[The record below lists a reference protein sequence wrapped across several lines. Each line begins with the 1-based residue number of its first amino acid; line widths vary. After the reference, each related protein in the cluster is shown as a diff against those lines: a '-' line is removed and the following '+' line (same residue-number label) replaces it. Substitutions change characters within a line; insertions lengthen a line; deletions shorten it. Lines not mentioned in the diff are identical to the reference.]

1 MVAFAPGSVVIAR
14 DEEWLVTA
22 AERAG
27 GGGDWR
33 LDVVGLSELVR
44 ETTATFFTALDHD
57 ITLLDPREARLR
69 PDPSPR
75 HRRTRLWLEATL
87 RRTPMPFGEP
97 SLTVSDGMLVNKLQY
112 QRRAVAHALAPE
124 NLRPRVLIADAVGLG
139 KTLEI
144 GMLLAELTRRGRAD
158 RVLVVT
164 PRHVLEQMQHE
175 LWCRFGL
182 PLVRLDSD
190 GLQRVRQKLPANR
203 NPFTF
208 YRRIIVSIDTLK
220 SPRYRSFLEKHRW
233 DVVVIDESHNLTNV
247 GTLNNELARV
257 LAPNAE
263 ALILA
268 SATPHNGKKESFA
281 ELLRLLDPTAVGP
294 DGEYD
299 VADVTRLFVRR
310 HRNSPEVAREVG
322 ADWAPRPEPV
332 IIPVPPSAAEDA
344 LATELSETWLYPRG
358 GAKAPISGKGSALFP
373 WTLAK
378 AFLSSPAA
386 LLETTESRLKRISA
400 LTDRDTERERQAL
413 ERLRDLA
420 QDALTPT
427 NTGTNGKLAALA
439 KYLADAGVGPGS
451 STRAVLFAERVATL
465 GWLADELPARL
476 GLAPGQIAVM
486 HGALPDVEQER
497 IVDNFKTAASPVRI
511 LVTGDVA
518 SEGVNLH
525 AQCHHLVHVD
535 IPWSLIRIEQR
546 NGRIDRYGQQ
556 HPPQIAALALTPSD
570 EHFSG
575 DIRVLQRL
583 LEKEH
588 LAHTTLGD
596 AATLMHLHSEKAE
609 ENAIRAALARRLDLD
624 EIVPDPTTALTAP
637 STSHDA
643 TNRSATD
650 ASDGDGDLMS
660 MFDDEDDDEPAAG
673 GDPAFDS
680 EFVIAAAKAALP
692 PPPTQRRRESLYPS
706 DVAFLEEA
714 LAEVYEQPARA
725 PNEDRG
731 APPGSGGVGWTV
743 HQGRA
748 LVSLAPPRDL
758 RVRLD
763 ALPASYVAER
773 GVREQ
778 LLLATA
784 PEVALDSLRAAREG
798 LAPSVRR
805 PARTTAVPKSGKGGA
820 AVARKGDGA
829 VSVREVL
836 PAHGSTWPE
845 AHFLSPLHPVLDW
858 AADKV
863 LAAMGR
869 GEVPLVRGPVD
880 TPRVLVL
887 ATLMNQRGQ
896 VVTRQM
902 VSVEFPTGRA
912 DLPVADVVDG
922 LELFTGTGLMG
933 PNPVNPGPA
942 VVTDELTALVP
953 AAIDAA
959 AAVLSLAEET
969 QHADL
974 ARRLQ
979 AWSSRQLRWRDEA
992 RQLEL
997 ALTGAARAKVRRLAK
1012 RVSLEEEI
1020 ALSLKASQ
1028 RLLRPLVVVIPAGA
1042 GQGPAEP
1049 GPVGLGLEGQG

>member
-1 MVAFAPGSVVIAR
+1 P
-14 DEEWLVTA
+14 L
-22 AERAG
+22 
-27 GGGDWR
+27 
-33 LDVVGLSELVR
+33 
-44 ETTATFFTALDHD
+44 
-57 ITLLDPREARLR
+57 
-69 PDPSPR
+69 
-75 HRRTRLWLEATL
+75 
-87 RRTPMPFGEP
+87 
-97 SLTVSDGMLVNKLQY
+97 KY

-203 NPFTF
+203 NPFTY

-233 DVVVIDESHNLTNV
+233 DVVVIDESHNVTNS

-268 SATPHNGKKESFA
+268 SATPHNGRKESFA

-310 HRNSPEVAREVG
+310 HRNSPEVAEEVG
-322 ADWAPRPEPV
+322 AEWALRPEPR
-332 IIPVPPSAAEDA
+332 IIPVPPSPAEDA
-344 LATELSETWLYPRG
+344 IATELSETWLYPRG
-358 GAKAPISGKGSALFP
+358 DAKPPVCGKGSALFP

-378 AFLSSPAA
+378 AFLSSPEA
-386 LLETTESRLKRISA
+386 LLETTESRLKR
-400 LTDRDTERERQAL
+400 LGTVTGRDTERERQAL

-420 QDALTPT
+420 DAALSPE
-427 NTGTNGKLAALA
+427 NLAINGKLTTLA
-439 KYLADAGVGPGS
+439 KYLADIGIGPRS
-451 STRAVLFAERVATL
+451 ATRAVLFAERVATL
-465 GWLADELPARL
+465 RWLARHLPARL
-476 GLAPGQIAVM
+476 GLSDDQVAVM

-497 IVDNFKTAASPVRI
+497 IVDDFKTAASPVRLLI
-511 LVTGDVA
+511 TGDVA

-570 EHFSG
+570 ELFSG

-596 AATLMHLHSEKAE
+596 AASLMHLHSERAE
-609 ENAIRAALARRLDLD
+609 EKAILTALARHRDLD
-624 EIVPDPTTALTAP
+624 EVIPDPSAVLAGVGAAGGAATSAAGDFGPSGDEDELSAL
-637 STSHDA
+637 
-643 TNRSATD
+643 
-650 ASDGDGDLMS
+650 
-660 MFDDEDDDEPAAG
+660 FEEDDETPAASG
-673 GDPAFDS
+673 GDPAFDT
-680 EFVIAAAKAALP
+680 EYVAAAANAVLP
-692 PPPTQRRRESLYPS
+692 PPPPERPRESLYPS

-714 LAEVYEQPARA
+714 LHEIYEQPSAP

-731 APPGSGGVGWTV
+731 APPGSGGVNWKV
-743 HQGRA
+743 HQSGT
-748 LVSLAPPRDL
+748 LVSLTPPRDL
-758 RVRLD
+758 RARLD
-763 ALPASYVAER
+763 ALPASYVSER
-773 GVREQ
+773 RVRER
-778 LLLATA
+778 LLLATT
-784 PEVALDSLRAAREG
+784 PEVAKESLRGAREG
-798 LAPSVRR
+798 LA
-805 PARTTAVPKSGKGGA
+805 AQ
-820 AVARKGDGA
+820 
-829 VSVREVL
+829 
-836 PAHGSTWPE
+836 GSTWPE

-869 GEVPLVRGPVD
+869 NEVPLIQGPVD
-880 TPRVLVL
+880 VPRVLVL

-902 VSVEFPTGRA
+902 VSVQFPTGRA
-912 DLPVADVVDG
+912 DLPLAEVVDG
-922 LELFTGTGLMG
+922 LELFEGTGLKDA
-933 PNPVNPGPA
+933 NPVNPGPA
-942 VVTDELTALVP
+942 VVTKEREALVP

-959 AAVLSLAEET
+959 TAVLDLAEQT

-974 ARRLQ
+974 ARRLA
-979 AWSSRQLRWRDEA
+979 AWSSRQLRWREEA
-992 RQLEL
+992 ARLENE
-997 ALTGAARAKVRRLAK
+997 LTGSARAKVRRLAA
-1012 RVSLEEEI
+1012 RVTLEEEI
-1020 ALSLKASQ
+1020 ARSLKASQ
-1028 RLLRPLVVVIPAGA
+1028 RLLRPLAVVIPVNQG
-1042 GQGPAEP
+1042 GQG
-1049 GPVGLGLEGQG
+1049 

>member
-1 MVAFAPGSVVIAR
+1 MVAYAPGSVVVAR

-22 AERAG
+22 AEQAAED
-27 GGGDWR
+27 DWR

-44 ETTATFFTALDHD
+44 ETTATFFTALDRD
-57 ITLLDPREARLR
+57 ITLLDPREAALR
-69 PDPSPR
+69 PDGSPK

-87 RRTPMPFGEP
+87 RRTPMPFGDP
-97 SLTVSDGMLVNKLQY
+97 ALTVSDGMLVNKLNY
-112 QRRAVAHALAPE
+112 QRQAVAHALAPE

-233 DVVVIDESHNLTNV
+233 DVVVIDESHNLTNI

-263 ALILA
+263 ALVLA

-299 VADVTRLFVRR
+299 VQDVTRLFVRR
-310 HRNSPEVAREVG
+310 HRNSPQVAAEVG
-322 ADWAPRPEPV
+322 ADWAPRPEPLV
-332 IIPVPPSAAEDA
+332 LPVTPSPAEDA
-344 LATELSETWLYPRG
+344 IATELSGTWLYPRA
-358 GAKAPISGKGSALFP
+358 GATPPVSGRGAALFP

-420 QDALTPT
+420 EAATTEPAARS
-427 NTGTNGKLAALA
+427 NGKLTVLA
-439 KYLADAGVGPGS
+439 EYLRKAGVGAGS
-451 STRAVLFAERVATL
+451 PTRAVLFAERVATL
-465 GWLADELPARL
+465 GWLAAHLPPLL
-476 GLAPGQIAVM
+476 GLTRDQVAVM
-486 HGALPDVEQER
+486 HGGLPDVEQER
-497 IVDNFKTAASPVRI
+497 IVDDFKTAASPVRI

-556 HPPQIAALALTPSD
+556 HPPRIAALALTPSD

-575 DIRVLQRL
+575 DVRVLERL
-583 LEKEH
+583 LAKEH

-596 AATLMHLHSEKAE
+596 AATLMHLHSQTAE
-609 ENAIRAALARRLDLD
+609 EDAIRDALARHRDLD
-624 EIVPDPTTALTAP
+624 DLIPDPAA
-637 STSHDA
+637 A
-643 TNRSATD
+643 AG
-650 ASDGDGDLMS
+650 SDDDLMA
-660 MFDDEDDDEPAAG
+660 MFGDE
-673 GDPAFDS
+673 FDTD
-680 EFVIAAAKAALP
+680 FAAAAATAELP
-692 PPPTQRRRESLYPS
+692 PPPPTRPRESLYPT
-706 DVAFLEEA
+706 DLAFLQDA
-714 LAEVYEQPARA
+714 LAEVYDQPAR
-725 PNEDRG
+725 PPDEDRG

-743 HQGRA
+743 HPGAA
-748 LVSLAPPRDL
+748 LVSLNPPRDL
-758 RVRLD
+758 RTRLD

-773 GVREQ
+773 GVRHQ

-798 LAPSVRR
+798 VAAAPKRGGR
-805 PARTTAVPKSGKGGA
+805 PAKPAKGET
-820 AVARKGDGA
+820 VT
-829 VSVREVL
+829 VREVV
-836 PAHGSTWPE
+836 AHGSTWPE

-863 LAAMGR
+863 LAASGR
-869 GEVPLVRGPVD
+869 GEVPLVHGPVD
-880 TPRVLVL
+880 APRVLVL

-902 VSVEFPTGRA
+902 VAVEFPTGRA
-912 DLPVADVVDG
+912 DLPLANVVDG
-922 LELFTGTGLMG
+922 LELFDGTGLMG
-933 PNPVNPGPA
+933 SDPVNPGA
-942 VVTDELTALVP
+942 ATVTGELKALVP

-959 AAVLSLAEET
+959 TAALDLAEQT

-974 ARRLQ
+974 DRRLH
-979 AWSSRQLRWRDEA
+979 AWSTRQTRWRAQAD
-992 RQLEL
+992 QLEL
-997 ALTGAARAKVRRLAK
+997 ELTGAARAKVRRLAR

-1020 ALSLKASQ
+1020 ALSLRASQ
-1028 RLLRPLVVVIPAGA
+1028 RLLRPLAVIIPMPREAGSDA
-1042 GQGPAEP
+1042 Q
-1049 GPVGLGLEGQG
+1049 L